1 MESSLVKLG
10 MEPRLVQQVCM
21 VLSVAQD
28 LLLAES
34 TRAAQALGNIG
45 VAKLPSELPSENSL
59 VQLLYA
65 YLVQWIGEPN
75 TNSVI

>member
-10 MEPRLVQQVCM
+10 MEPRLVQQVGI
-21 VLSVAQD
+21 VLSVAHD
-28 LLLAES
+28 LLLAE
-34 TRAAQALGNIG
+34 TRTAQALGSIG
-45 VAKLPSELPSENSL
+45 LAKLPSELPSENSL

-75 TNSVI
+75 SHSV